1 MTQVFSSAFRYAG
14 EGKGKMGDL
23 ATLRRK
29 ISFLTRGSGENAC
42 QRTDQTEIPEASGD
56 T

>member
-1 MTQVFSSAFRYAG
+1 
-14 EGKGKMGDL
+14 MGDL

-29 ISFLTRGSGENAC
+29 ISFLTRGRGENAC

-56 T
+56 TPNVDLFWCNQFWRNFVYS